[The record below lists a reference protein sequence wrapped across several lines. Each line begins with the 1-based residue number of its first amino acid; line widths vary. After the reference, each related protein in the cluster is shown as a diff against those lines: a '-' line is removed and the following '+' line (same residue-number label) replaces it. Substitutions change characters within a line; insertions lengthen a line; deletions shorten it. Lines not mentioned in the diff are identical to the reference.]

1 MTAIVNVQPAAAV
14 SPPTG
19 RALLPIVSAAIH
31 YPLHGSVAEASAYGG
46 PALTLNGTVGTLWSA
61 NWGAAT
67 PDGATHYA
75 TAATGNAVLNEIFD
89 LTDLNGQQ
97 VLVGFELQTD
107 GDLSGSEVVVG
118 WGSNSGGIGVGGWN
132 IGLNSAEQVSVGFR
146 GIGSSGESTNAIGST
161 AMATTDRYAVVVS
174 LTGTSVSEC
183 TIEVAR
189 WQFGTGL
196 LTTIQQT
203 AISTY
208 GTAGTSAPGV
218 NSTYA
223 LTLMAR
229 RGASAYERFLGAT
242 AGSNAK
248 LNNVWAAR
256 VLTPSVSLA
265 EQCVTAM
272 GAAPRDFPLTLRA

>member
-19 RALLPIVSAAIH
+19 RALASGVSAAMH
-31 YPLHGSVAEASAYGG
+31 YPLHGAVSEASGYGA
-46 PALTLNGTVGTLWSA
+46 PVLTLNGTVGTLWSA

-75 TAATGNAVLNEIFD
+75 TAAVGNAVLNEIFD

-97 VLVGFELQTD
+97 VLIGFEIQTD
-107 GDLSGSEVVVG
+107 GDVTAAEVAVG
-118 WGSNSGGIGVGGWN
+118 WGSNSGGIGLGGWN
-132 IGLNSAEQVSVGFR
+132 VGINSAEQVSVNFR
-146 GIGSSGESTNAIGST
+146 GIGSSGESANAIGST
-161 AMATTDRYAVVVS
+161 VMATADRYAVVVS
-174 LTGTSVSEC
+174 LTGTATTDC
-183 TIEVAR
+183 TVEVAR

-203 AISTY
+203 ALSTL

-256 VLTPSVSLA
+256 VLTPSASLA
-265 EQCVTAM
+265 EQCVIAM
-272 GAAPRDFPLTLRA
+272 GAAPRDFPITLRA